1 MVTRDAGLLRSRR
14 RCSCPTMGTFPI
26 FNEAIKLEHQI
37 AEMMAAQEAVGWPFD
52 IRAAQELENT
62 LLNRVEALRA
72 KAQSLCWCVPGNLFT
87 PKRDNKTQGY
97 VAGAEMQRL
106 KEFNPSSREH
116 IAWFFKTFQ
125 KWKPQ
130 KLTETGKAVI
140 DEVVLKEIGTEE
152 ALLFLEILE
161 TQKKLGMLSQGN
173 NAWLKLVKNGR
184 LHHSCFIGAAT
195 HRMAHARPNLAQ
207 VSSDA
212 DCRSLFITRPG
223 WKLVDSD
230 LAGIELRIFAHY
242 LAKYDQGEYAHILLN
257 DDIHQVNAD
266 KIGISRRAVKTVTY
280 AFLYGASDTK
290 IGLSYDSQ
298 LSNEQAKSKGAEIRR
313 AYLDAITGLETLVT
327 AVKAKAKSHGYIQSI
342 DGRYI
347 NVDSPHKALNFLLQS
362 SAGVLA
368 KRWLLITDQRLQ
380 GIEHE
385 RYAFV
390 HDEQALGCPPDVA
403 EQVASICTTSATMA
417 GEYYKLRLPIDA
429 DAKIGMNWAEV
440 H

>member
-1 MVTRDAGLLRSRR
+1 MAPFSEI
-14 RCSCPTMGTFPI
+14 P
-26 FNEAIKLEHQI
+26 EAVLLEHRI
-37 AEMMAAQEAVGWPFD
+37 GELMALQEAVGWPFD
-52 IRAAQELENT
+52 VRAAQELENT
-62 LLNRVEALRA
+62 LLSRLESLREAA
-72 KAQSLCWCVPGNLFT
+72 EKLCWCVPGNLFT

-106 KEFNPSSREH
+106 KEFNSSSREH

-125 KWKPQ
+125 GWKPT
-130 KLTETGKAVI
+130 KMTETGKAVI
-140 DEVVLKEIGTEE
+140 DETVLKEIGTEE

-212 DCRSLFITRPG
+212 DCRELFITRPG

-230 LAGIELRIFAHY
+230 LSGIELRVFAHY
-242 LAKYDQGEYAHILLN
+242 LARYDEGRYADVLLN
-257 DDIHQVNAD
+257 GDIHQENAD
-266 KIGISRRAVKTVTY
+266 KIGISRKLVKTVTY
-280 AFLYGASDTK
+280 AFLYGAGDQK
-290 IGLSYDSQ
+290 IGLSYDPM
-298 LSNEQAKSKGAEIRR
+298 LSPNKAKAKGAEIRQ
-313 AYLDAITGLETLVT
+313 AYMDAIPGLDKLVEAT
-327 AVKAKAKSHGYIQSI
+327 KAAAAKGYIVAVDKRHI
-342 DGRYI
+342 Y
-347 NVDSPHKALNFLLQS
+347 VDSPHKSLNFLLQS
-362 SAGVLA
+362 SAGVIA
-368 KRWLLITDQRLQ
+368 KRWLLITDDHLK

-403 EQVASICTTSATMA
+403 QQVADICVQSAAEA
-417 GEYYKLRLPIDA
+417 GEYYKLRVPIA
-429 DAKIGMNWAEV
+429 AEAKIGVNWAEV

>member
-1 MVTRDAGLLRSRR
+1 MAPFSKIPAAVL
-14 RCSCPTMGTFPI
+14 
-26 FNEAIKLEHQI
+26 LEHRI
-37 AEMMAAQEAVGWPFD
+37 GELMALQEAVGWPFD
-52 IRAAQELENT
+52 VRKAQELENT
-62 LLNRVEALRA
+62 LLNRLESLRGA
-72 KAQSLCWCVPGNLFT
+72 AEKLCWCVPGNLFT

-97 VAGAEMQRL
+97 IAGAEMQRL

-125 KWKPQ
+125 GWKPT

-140 DEVVLKEIGTEE
+140 DETVLKEIGTKE

-173 NAWLKLVKNGR
+173 NAWLKLVKDGR

-212 DCRSLFITRPG
+212 DCRELFITRPG

-230 LAGIELRIFAHY
+230 LSGIELRIFAHY
-242 LAKYDQGEYAHILLN
+242 LARYDKGKYADVLLN
-257 DDIHQVNAD
+257 GDIHQENAD
-266 KIGISRRAVKTVTY
+266 KIGISRKLVKTVTY
-280 AFLYGASDTK
+280 AFLYGAGDQK
-290 IGLSYDSQ
+290 IGLSYDPM
-298 LSNEQAKSKGAEIRR
+298 LSPNKAKAKGAEIRQ
-313 AYLDAITGLETLVT
+313 AYMDAIPGLEELVEATKT
-327 AVKAKAKSHGYIQSI
+327 AATRGYISAI
-342 DGRYI
+342 DGRRI
-347 NVDSPHKALNFLLQS
+347 HVDSPHKSLNFLLQS
-362 SAGVLA
+362 SAGVIA
-368 KRWLLITDQRLQ
+368 KRWLLITDEQLRN
-380 GIEHE
+380 IEHE

-403 EQVASICTTSATMA
+403 QQVADICVQSAAEA
-417 GEYYKLRLPIDA
+417 GDYYNLRVPIA
-429 DAKIGMNWAEV
+429 AEAKIGLNWAEV

>member
-1 MVTRDAGLLRSRR
+1 
-14 RCSCPTMGTFPI
+14 
-26 FNEAIKLEHQI
+26 
-37 AEMMAAQEAVGWPFD
+37 MMAAQEAVGWPFD
-52 IRAAQELENT
+52 VRAAQELENT

-125 KWKPQ
+125 NWKPQ

-140 DEVVLKEIGTEE
+140 DEVVLKEIGSEE

-195 HRMAHARPNLAQ
+195 HRMAHSRPNLAQ

-223 WKLVDSD
+223 WRLVDSD
-230 LAGIELRIFAHY
+230 LAGIELRVFAHY
-242 LAKYDQGEYAHILLN
+242 LARYDQGEYAHILLN

-290 IGLSYDSQ
+290 IGLSYDPQ

-313 AYLDAITGLETLVT
+313 AYLDAITGLEKLVT
-327 AVKAKAKSHGYIQSI
+327 AVKEKAKTAGYIQSI

-403 EQVASICTTSATMA
+403 EQVASICTTSAAMA

>member
-1 MVTRDAGLLRSRR
+1 
-14 RCSCPTMGTFPI
+14 
-26 FNEAIKLEHQI
+26 
-37 AEMMAAQEAVGWPFD
+37 MALQEAVGWPFD
-52 IRAAQELENT
+52 VRAAQELENT
-62 LLNRVEALRA
+62 LLSRLESLREAA
-72 KAQSLCWCVPGNLFT
+72 EKLCWCVPGNLFT

-125 KWKPQ
+125 GWKPT
-130 KLTETGKAVI
+130 KMTETGKAVI
-140 DEVVLKEIGTEE
+140 DETVLKEIGTEE

-212 DCRSLFITRPG
+212 DCRELFITRPG

-230 LAGIELRIFAHY
+230 LSGIELRVFAHY
-242 LAKYDQGEYAHILLN
+242 LARYDEGRYADVLLN
-257 DDIHQVNAD
+257 GDIHQENAD
-266 KIGISRRAVKTVTY
+266 KIGISRKLVKTVTY
-280 AFLYGASDTK
+280 AFLYGAGDQK
-290 IGLSYDSQ
+290 IGLSYDPM
-298 LSNEQAKSKGAEIRR
+298 LSPNKAKAKGAEIRQ
-313 AYLDAITGLETLVT
+313 AYMDAIPGLDKLVEAT
-327 AVKAKAKSHGYIQSI
+327 KAAAAKGYIVAVDKRHI
-342 DGRYI
+342 Y
-347 NVDSPHKALNFLLQS
+347 VDSPHKSLNFLLQS
-362 SAGVLA
+362 SAGVIA
-368 KRWLLITDQRLQ
+368 KRWLLITDDHLK

-403 EQVASICTTSATMA
+403 QQVADICVQSAAEA
-417 GEYYKLRLPIDA
+417 GEYYKLRVPIA
-429 DAKIGMNWAEV
+429 AEAKIGVNWAEV